1 MYLLGIDVGSSFV
14 KASVLNAE
22 TGHSVASASAPE
34 QEMKISALKPGWAE
48 QDPQTW
54 WEALREAVNSCLR
67 SKPSLKDSIAAIG
80 ISYQMHGLVAV
91 DHKLEPIRP
100 SIIWCDSRA
109 VSYGNSAYENIG
121 YKYCMDNL
129 LNSPG
134 NFTAAKLAWMKENE
148 TENFAR
154 INKIMLPGDYIAMR
168 LTGEICTTVSGLSEG
183 VLWDFR
189 EHRISSELLDHF
201 GFRSDIIPS
210 IKEVFSIQGELSRD
224 AAAAMGLKSGIP
236 VSYRAGDQPN
246 NAFSLKVMEPGEVAA
261 TAGTSGVLYGVTD
274 RVQTDEKSRVN
285 LFAHVNHTKE
295 KKRLGMLACINGTG
309 IMNAWVRRIAGGDLT
324 YEEMNKMAADVNP
337 GSRGLKIIPFGNG
350 TERLLE
356 NADLGASIL
365 KLNLNTHETG
375 HIYRAVQEGVAY
387 AFRYAADIMNEAGT
401 DISVIRA
408 GKSNMFLSPLF
419 RSLVAD
425 LTGASVLLYNTDG
438 SAGAA
443 RGAGLGAGIYAN
455 REEAFKGMEV
465 EEEINPREK
474 ESKIYEA
481 LYTEWK
487 EILQYELE
495 RLNK

>member
-487 EILQYELE
+487 EILQDELE

>member
-22 TGHSVASASAPE
+22 TGKPVASASAPG
-34 QEMKISALKPGWAE
+34 QEMKISSLNPGWAE

-54 WEALREAVNSCLR
+54 WEALREAVKSCLR

-91 DHKLEPIRP
+91 DHKHEPIRP

-109 VSYGNSAYENIG
+109 ISYGNRAYDNIG
-121 YKYCMDNL
+121 HKFCMDNL
-129 LNSPG
+129 LNNPG

-148 TENFAR
+148 AQNFSR
-154 INKIMLPGDYIAMR
+154 IYKIMLPGDYIAMR

-183 VLWDFR
+183 VFWDFR
-189 EHRISSELLDHF
+189 EHRISPELLDYF
-201 GFRSDIIPS
+201 SFESDIIPPVR
-210 IKEVFSIQGELSRD
+210 EVFSTQGELRRD
-224 AAAAMGLKSGIP
+224 AAAAMGLQSGIP

-246 NAFSLKVMEPGEVAA
+246 NAFSLKVLEPGEVAA

-285 LFAHVNHTKE
+285 LFAHVNYTKE
-295 KKRLGMLACINGTG
+295 KKRLGMLACVNGTG
-309 IMNAWVRRIAGGDLT
+309 IMNAWVRRIAGGGQA
-324 YEEMNKMAADVNP
+324 YEEMNRMADAVEP
-337 GSRGLKIIPFGNG
+337 GSGGLKILPFGNG
-350 TERLLE
+350 AERLLG
-356 NADLGASIL
+356 NLDLGASIF
-365 KLNLNTHETG
+365 KLNLNTHGKE

-487 EILQYELE
+487 EILQDELE

>member
-22 TGHSVASASAPE
+22 TGQAVASASAPG
-34 QEMKISALKPGWAE
+34 QEMKISALNPGWAE

-54 WEALREAVNSCLR
+54 WEALKGAVNSCLR

-91 DHKLEPIRP
+91 DHKLELIRP

-109 VSYGNSAYENIG
+109 ISYGNSAYEEIG
-121 YKYCMDNL
+121 NKYCMDNL

-134 NFTAAKLAWMKENE
+134 NFTAAKLAWLKENE
-148 TENFAR
+148 AQNFAR
-154 INKIMLPGDYIAMR
+154 IYKIMLPGDYIAML
-168 LTGEICTTVSGLSEG
+168 LTGEICTTVSALSEG
-183 VLWDFR
+183 VFWDFR
-189 EHRISSELLDHF
+189 EHRISRELLDHF
-201 GFRSDIIPS
+201 GFERDIIPS
-210 IKEVFSIQGELSRD
+210 IKEVFSIQGELSSD

-261 TAGTSGVLYGVTD
+261 TAGTSGVLYGVAE

-285 LFAHVNHTKE
+285 LFAHVNHTRE

-309 IMNAWVRRIAGGDLT
+309 IMNAWVRRIAGGGLT
-324 YEEMNKMAADVNP
+324 YEEMNMMAAAVNP
-337 GSRGLKIIPFGNG
+337 GSRGLKILPFGNG
-350 TERLLE
+350 AERLLE
-356 NADLGASIL
+356 NADIGASML
-365 KLNLNTHETG
+365 NLNLNTHG
-375 HIYRAVQEGVAY
+375 RGDIYRAVQEGVAY

-419 RSLVAD
+419 RKLVAD

-443 RGAGLGAGIYAN
+443 RGAGLGAGIYAD

-474 ESKIYEA
+474 ESDIYEA

-487 EILQYELE
+487 EILQDELD